1 MTEPAPATPERT
13 RKVAVSRN
21 WAKLNDAATRGDWRD
36 TEQQLVTHGDVPVSP
51 ATRSGAL
58 IDAAS
63 TQQTEPNVNDA
74 APISARATAPKLHPL
89 LIAAALAVIGASA
102 LAAVMVVSERVSV
115 RHLAGTEQAV
125 VTAAA
130 AAAAH
135 APEPAAHTPPATAA
149 PVPKARTASA
159 RHTAR
164 NTAPTPAPQI
174 ADKSASEPAAIQH
187 APIQPA
193 SIEPALATGP
203 VAPPACSECG
213 TVVAIREVRS
223 PGRTN
228 GIGAV
233 AGGVVG
239 GVIGNQIGSG
249 SGRDV
254 ARILGAIGGAVAG
267 HQVEKRA
274 RATVRYDVDVRMD
287 DGQVRTVTRST
298 PPELR
303 SGDAVRLQGD
313 ALLLRDGRPVAER
326 RVATPED
333 RGGA

>member
-1 MTEPAPATPERT
+1 M
-13 RKVAVSRN
+13 SRN
-21 WAKLNDAATRGDWRD
+21 WANLNDTATRGDRRG

-51 ATRSGAL
+51 ATRGGAL
-58 IDAAS
+58 IAADS

-74 APISARATAPKLHPL
+74 APIPARATAPKLHPL

-102 LAAVMVVSERVSV
+102 LAAVMVVSGRVSA

-125 VTAAA
+125 VSAAA

-149 PVPKARTASA
+149 PKARTASA
-159 RHTAR
+159 RHTVR
-164 NTAPTPAPQI
+164 NTAPAPAPQI
-174 ADKSASEPAAIQH
+174 ADRSASEPAPIQH

-193 SIEPALATGP
+193 PLDPALATGP

-223 PGRTN
+223 PGQTN

-239 GVIGNQIGSG
+239 GVIGNQIGKG

-274 RATVRYDVDVRMD
+274 RATVRYDIDVRMD
-287 DGQVRTVTRST
+287 DGELRTVTRST

-303 SGDAVRLQGD
+303 IGDAVRLQGD
-313 ALLLRDGRPVAER
+313 ALLSRDGRPVAER
-326 RVATPED
+326 QVATPED